1 MALWVGI
8 KSFDLFSY
16 YPQREGRGRS
26 YKSACHGW
34 LDRNGLL
41 FLRVASIGTSNIW
54 FMCSCSACLKPLR
67 SFLCSGD
74 NALWVDTSQFPT
86 PFKEEAP
93 RHSVMGFLCSF
104 FKWTRLW
111 SREEFTLEDM
121 ADRIGRNVAARY
133 FVSLSLKSKAF
144 PGVFDV
150 ALY

>member
-1 MALWVGI
+1 MAPWVEI
-8 KSFDLFSY
+8 KSFDLFPY

-34 LDRNGLL
+34 LDQNGPL
-41 FLRVASIGTSNIW
+41 FVGVSSIGTSNIW
-54 FMCSCSACLKPLR
+54 FMCSCSVCLKPLW

-74 NALWVDTSQFPT
+74 NALWVDTAQFPT

-93 RHSVMGFLCSF
+93 RHSVMGVLCSF
-104 FKWTRLW
+104 FKWTRVW
-111 SREEFTLEDM
+111 SRGKFTFEGM
-121 ADRIGRNVAARY
+121 ADRIGRNVAAHCY
-133 FVSLSLKSKAF
+133 VSLSLKSKAF